1 MNSTNFLK
9 WTSEKV
15 IPNLS
20 ERSLVVMDNALYH
33 CTQINKAPTM
43 SSIKRDMQEWL
54 RGKGVYFE
62 DTWTKAVLFGLI
74 KQNKGPPTYAV
85 DELLKSHY
93 HELLRLPPYHC
104 DLNLIEKM
112 WSLVKRRVADKN
124 VGQVP
129 KEIVRLTEEAFESV
143 TVE

>member
-1 MNSTNFLK
+1 MNSINFLK
-9 WTSEKV
+9 WMSEKV

-62 DTWTKAVLFGLI
+62 DTWTKDCI
-74 KQNKGPPTYAV
+74 IWIN
-85 DELLKSHY
+85 
-93 HELLRLPPYHC
+93 
-104 DLNLIEKM
+104 
-112 WSLVKRRVADKN
+112 
-124 VGQVP
+124 
-129 KEIVRLTEEAFESV
+129 
-143 TVE
+143 